1 MTKIVVIGGGAAGFK
16 AASRARRRDE
26 SAEIT
31 VIEKSKYLSVCRC
44 GMPYFIEGLI
54 HNVTDLQSTPYGMVR
69 DADFFKK
76 VKNIDVIRGEVKSID
91 RSGKTVEVEQDG
103 SFEEIPYDYL
113 VLATGTEPTRLN
125 ISGID
130 ARGVFKLTNPN
141 DALAITD
148 YWEEEDPEEVVII
161 GSGPVGLEC
170 AEALSRLGM
179 EVTVVE
185 MMDTL
190 IPQMLDPEMSLV
202 VRKHLE
208 DNGVRVRTA
217 SQVKEILT
225 QDGKVAGVKIGDE
238 TVDSQMMLVAAGIR
252 PNIRLARDAG
262 LEVGVGIKVNSYLQ
276 TSDPSIYAGGDCVE
290 NVNVPT
296 GESVYTPLGSVAN
309 KHGRVIGDNI
319 TGGNSEF
326 KGVMGTMIFRTM
338 GLNVAATGLSEKEA
352 REMGYNVVTSL
363 VPGPD
368 RYHHYPD
375 RKNLRLKLIA
385 DKGGSLLG
393 AQAVGDGVVD
403 KRIDVISTAIQ
414 LKATVDDMTNLDH
427 AYSPPFSTGIDPVI
441 HAANMIKNKLEG
453 LIDSISII
461 ELKEKFD
468 SGQDFILL
476 DVRTE
481 EEHQKGHIQDERVVH
496 IPLDKL
502 RESLHSLDEHKQKEK
517 EIIVV
522 CQIGSRAYEAARILL
537 ANGYNA
543 RIADGCMALWTFG

>member
-1 MTKIVVIGGGAAGFK
+1 MSKIVVIGGGAAGFK

-54 HNVTDLQSTPYGMVR
+54 HNIADLQSTPYGMVR

-76 VKNIDVIRGEVKSID
+76 VKNIDAIRGEAKNID
-91 RSGKTVEVEQDG
+91 PSSKVVNVEQNG
-103 SFEEIPYDYL
+103 SIEEIPYDYL
-113 VLATGTEPTRLN
+113 VLATGTEPTRLD

-130 ARGVFKLTNPN
+130 AQGVFKLTNPN

-148 YWEEEDPEEVVII
+148 YWEEEDPEEVVVV

-185 MMDTL
+185 LMETI

-217 SQVKEILT
+217 SQVKEIIT

-238 TVDSQMMLVAAGIR
+238 VVDAQMVLVAAGIR
-252 PNIRLARDAG
+252 PNLRLAKDAG
-262 LEVGVGIKVNSYLQ
+262 LVVDVGIKVNSYLQ

-290 NVNVPT
+290 NVNIPT

-319 TGGNSEF
+319 TGGRSEF
-326 KGVMGTMIFRTM
+326 RGVMGTMIFKTM
-338 GLNVAATGLSEKEA
+338 GLNVAATGLSEREA
-352 REMGYNVVTSL
+352 RDMGYNVITS
-363 VPGPD
+363 VIPGPD
-368 RYHHYPD
+368 KYHHYPD

-385 DKGGSLLG
+385 DRNGKLLG

-441 HAANMIKNKLEG
+441 HAANMIKNKVEG
-453 LIDSISII
+453 LVDSISII

-468 SGQDFILL
+468 RNEDFILL

-496 IPLDKL
+496 IPLDQL
-502 RESLHSLDEHKQKEK
+502 RESIHSLDKHKKK